1 MILVSTERRLAA
13 IMFTDIVGYTALM
26 AESEKRGLNARERHR
41 ALMRPLVAQHHGEL
55 IEARGD
61 ESVSV
66 FPTALDAVNCALAIE
81 HRLRDDPEL
90 SLHIGIHLGD
100 LVMQAGEVS
109 GDGVN
114 IASRICTLSEG
125 GGLCVSGE
133 VHRSIRNQA
142 GIETTLLGERKLK
155 NVPEPVAVYSVAG
168 AAPEPRPVQRP
179 ARLEITYFTKRN
191 GARVAYAVTG
201 AGSAV
206 VEVAPWVNSL
216 DATTN
221 AFPNLLHEYLPRH
234 HRLIVYD
241 KQGTGLSERLLNLEE
256 GFERHADEVIELLDH
271 LSIDRAA
278 LVGGSQAAPVSIDAA
293 ARYPDR
299 VSHLVVLAG
308 YARGPGL
315 FKPKAMSAMLD
326 LVRGHWGYGSR
337 VLTDMFRVT
346 PSPEEVDQFASWM
359 RASADAETA
368 ARLLQEIYE
377 ADVTDRLRDVVA
389 PTLVIHRRGDRAIPY
404 EGGQAVAAGIQGARL
419 LALDGSAHGLGQES
433 DVKDVLAVL
442 GEFLGQAQTPR
453 PR

>member
-1 MILVSTERRLAA
+1 VVAEGVERKLAA

-26 AESEKRGLNARERHR
+26 AESEEQGLRVREKHR
-41 ALMRPLVAQHHGEL
+41 ALVRPLVEQYHGES

-61 ESVSV
+61 QSLSV
-66 FPTALDAVNCALAIE
+66 FSTALDAVHCALAIE
-81 HRLRDDPEL
+81 ARVEDDPEL
-90 SLHIGIHLGD
+90 KLHVGIHLGD
-100 LVMQAGEVS
+100 VVVQGGEAS

-114 IASRICTLSEG
+114 IASRICELSEG
-125 GGLCVSGE
+125 GGLCISGE
-133 VHRSIRNQA
+133 VYRSIRNQP
-142 GIETTLLGERKLK
+142 GIEATPLGERDLK
-155 NVPEPVAVYSVAG
+155 NVPEPVTVYSVAG
-168 AAPEPRPVQRP
+168 AAAEPRLVPRP
-179 ARLEITYFTKRN
+179 ARLETAYFTKRN

-206 VEVAPWVNSL
+206 VVVAPWVNSL
-216 DATTN
+216 DIAAETS
-221 AFPNLLHEYLPRH
+221 PDLLHEYLARH
-234 HRLIVYD
+234 HRLVVYD

-256 GFERHADEVIELLDH
+256 GFARHADEVIELLDH

-278 LVGGSQAAPVSIDAA
+278 LIGRSQAAPVSIDVA

-308 YARGPGL
+308 YAKGPGL

-337 VLTDMFRVT
+337 VLTDMFRTT
-346 PSPEEVDQFASWM
+346 PTPEEVDRFAAWM

-377 ADVTDRLRDVVA
+377 ADVTDRLPEVVA

-404 EGGQAVAAGIQGARL
+404 TGGQAVAAGIRAARL
-419 LALDGSAHGLGQES
+419 LSLDGAAHGLGQES

-442 GEFLGQAQTPR
+442 GEFLTEAHAPR